1 MQRSSWHVQGTAGSY
16 TTHGMAGMLGGG
28 HKFSSPCLDMTA
40 SFALAC
46 PRRET
51 ESAGSTCRKM
61 LRRARYFASASP
73 PAMRVRRAS
82 LRLASLI
89 LRAITADRIF
99 RGTVLAG
106 AAIAAPANHH
116 GLTSVQEPSSRPPAS
131 RGAFVLTTAPSR
143 HSSCT
148 GSSGPTL
155 YPQG

>member
-82 LRLASLI
+82 PSAAELF
-89 LRAITADRIF
+89 LRATTANRIF
-99 RGTVLAG
+99 RGAVLAG

-116 GLTSVQEPSSRPPAS
+116 GLTCLQESSSWPAASQRVWRVPP
-131 RGAFVLTTAPSR
+131 TARSGR
-143 HSSCT
+143 LSCT
-148 GSSGPTL
+148 GSNGATFDL
-155 YPQG
+155 